1 MSSAASPT
9 GDVTAEY
16 RLIRGSVGAVTGQH
30 RLLRVWGPDAV
41 SFLQGLLSQDLA
53 AMSEGEVRRSFLLQP
68 TGKLSALLW
77 IGSGVEE
84 VLVFCDAGI
93 AEQTLTTL
101 ARFRLRVK
109 AELELDGRPVVELWG
124 PEAFTRGQVATGRW
138 RRSGDDISMAA
149 PLGGLPRVFQVGEP
163 VDVERVGT
171 LAAEA
176 VRVEAGEP
184 VMGVDV
190 DSSTIPQE
198 TGLVAESV
206 SFTKGCYLGQE
217 LVARIDTRGHVN
229 KRLLGLRMSET
240 VVPPSQAEVWHGDRR
255 VGVLTSPTESLTM
268 RAPIGLGLI
277 RREVSANERVVV
289 RWQFDGKTVE
299 AGAVVHEL
307 PFDDFTN
314 P

>member
-1 MSSAASPT
+1 M
-9 GDVTAEY
+9 
-16 RLIRGSVGAVTGQH
+16 
-30 RLLRVWGPDAV
+30 
-41 SFLQGLLSQDLA
+41 
-53 AMSEGEVRRSFLLQP
+53 
-68 TGKLSALLW
+68 
-77 IGSGVEE
+77 
-84 VLVFCDAGI
+84 FCDAGM

-101 ARFRLRVK
+101 ARYRIRVK
-109 AELELDGRPVVELWG
+109 AELELDARPVVELWG
-124 PEAFTRGQVATGRW
+124 PEAFIRGQVAPGHW

-149 PLGGLPRVFQVGEP
+149 PLGGLPRVFHVGDP
-163 VDVERVGT
+163 VDVELVGT

-190 DSSTIPQE
+190 DGSTIPQE

-229 KRLLGLRMSET
+229 KRLVGLRMSET
-240 VVPPSQAEVWHGDRR
+240 VVPPSQAEVWQGDRQ

-277 RREVSANERVVV
+277 RREVSGNERVVV
-289 RWQFDGKTVE
+289 RWQFDGQTVE
-299 AGAVVHEL
+299 AGAVVHDL